1 MNVSLFSPFSNIS
14 PGGVKT
20 PDTSGCFVNFY
31 KSPIWIEDM
40 IFDWDWVVP
49 SRTAQTYGTPLG
61 DAIRV
66 SLRYRNNPMTNGFVP
81 VNLLAR
87 SENWRA
93 NTPPFLAEGESV
105 HTTYTWHFPCPL
117 WLPPNVPLSI
127 EVFHQNDFVVDV
139 AAEAQDVNI
148 TARGYLDESDEV
160 PDYIDIPYATA
171 FLGAVQSNVVGA
183 TTGLE
188 PPIVEQT
195 AQTDLFNPFT
205 EPLNVARLQYEI
217 SVSSHGVDTSS
228 AANANFAP
236 TDATSAQDQTSQ
248 LLAGQ
253 NYALDRRYVMIKMTS
268 SSGRSLIKQFVPIG
282 SVISSNNRS
291 LDTKSLLDPGA
302 YYIAFLQEQMPLF
315 TDREEL
321 PFQMRTG
328 LSLIGTRRVTVDEAL
343 NTYR

>member
-87 SENWRA
+87 AENWRGE
-93 NTPPFLAEGESV
+93 NPPLPPPGGSV
-105 HTTYTWHFPCPL
+105 PPPYPWPFPCPL

-160 PDYIDIPYATA
+160 PDYIDIPR
-171 FLGAVQSNVVGA
+171 AV
-183 TTGLE
+183 
-188 PPIVEQT
+188 I
-195 AQTDLFNPFT
+195 FT
-205 EPLNVARLQYEI
+205 
-217 SVSSHGVDTSS
+217 
-228 AANANFAP
+228 
-236 TDATSAQDQTSQ
+236 
-248 LLAGQ
+248 
-253 NYALDRRYVMIKMTS
+253 
-268 SSGRSLIKQFVPIG
+268 
-282 SVISSNNRS
+282 
-291 LDTKSLLDPGA
+291 
-302 YYIAFLQEQMPLF
+302 
-315 TDREEL
+315 
-321 PFQMRTG
+321 
-328 LSLIGTRRVTVDEAL
+328 
-343 NTYR
+343 